1 MIYSPD
7 NKFLP
12 VVPALIFLLT
22 AALPGPVLSG
32 ESRPGEQ
39 NVLRQ
44 ASLEWMQV
52 GIKQYQSRQFEDAEL
67 SFRRALVFR
76 KFLTDDERNRVSS
89 YLENARIAA
98 AKAKQSAATAG
109 PANKSVK
116 QPQPPKVP
124 AKSEKPAQNR
134 SAQEPARRQ
143 IQKGPDKTKSP
154 PSQMVPAPKHA
165 SPTEPELQLAGEA
178 PGDIVVL
185 KDKSFKSQLLRV
197 SDWLAANRANI
208 LMVGL
213 PLLAVLIAIAKF
225 QARKRKP
232 GTRVYM
238 NPALAGSSFIGAN
251 LSTGRESR
259 KKHKD
264 PHRHRPV
271 PAAEAAPSQ
280 KGFTQSL
287 EHWRKHA
294 INAPAATKPF
304 DTNESHPQRK
314 DKFETAAEPAAEAEK
329 KQCGK
334 CKKVKPVTEFYKNKS
349 TSDGLARWCKECK
362 KQYRR
367 EHKAH
372 GAD

>member
-1 MIYSPD
+1 MIYSLD
-7 NKFLP
+7 KKFLP
-12 VVPALIFLLT
+12 GVLALVFLLT
-22 AALPGPVLSG
+22 APALSG

-44 ASLEWMQV
+44 ASLEWMQL
-52 GIKQYQSRQFEDAEL
+52 GIKQYQSRQFDAAEL
-67 SFRRALVFR
+67 SFRRAMVFR
-76 KFLTDDERNRVSS
+76 KFLTDDERNRLSS
-89 YLENARIAA
+89 YLENARTAA
-98 AKAKQSAATAG
+98 AKAKQPAATADT
-109 PANKSVK
+109 ADKSLK

-124 AKSEKPAQNR
+124 PKIEKPAQSR
-134 SAQEPARRQ
+134 PAQEPARRQ
-143 IQKGPDKTKSP
+143 IQKEPDKTKSP
-154 PSQMVPAPKHA
+154 PLQKVSPSKPA

-178 PGDIVVL
+178 PGDIVVI

-213 PLLAVLIAIAKF
+213 PLLAVLMIIAKF
-225 QARKRKP
+225 QARKRRP
-232 GTRVYM
+232 GTRVYA
-238 NPALAGSSFIGAN
+238 NPALASSSFVGAR
-251 LSTGRESR
+251 LDGRTQARGKS
-259 KKHKD
+259 KGSHK
-264 PHRHRPV
+264 RRPA
-271 PAAEAAPSQ
+271 PAAEAAPRQ
-280 KGFTQSL
+280 RGFTQSL

-294 INAPAATKPF
+294 VNAPAAARPF
-304 DTNESHPQRK
+304 DTNESRPQRK
-314 DKFETAAEPAAEAEK
+314 DKFETAAEPAVEAEK

-334 CKKVKPVTEFYKNKS
+334 CKEFKPLTEFYKNKS